1 VRVPAHPSAPVLP
14 RERVSRWDLGL
25 APVLPT
31 GKAPPMAT
39 VSERDSAPDQ
49 ARVLAPVLPTGKAP
63 PMATVSERDSAPD
76 QARVL
81 AQVRAKAL
89 HSGWVQEPLQGR
101 VLVWEL
107 LVACSIVPSES
118 RPVLLSCRA
127 TGRC

>member
-1 VRVPAHPSAPVLP
+1 MRVPAHPSAPVLP
-14 RERVSRWDLGL
+14 RERVSRWDLG
-25 APVLPT
+25 
-31 GKAPPMAT
+31 
-39 VSERDSAPDQ
+39 
-49 ARVLAPVLPTGKAP
+49 LAPVLPTGKAP

>member
-1 VRVPAHPSAPVLP
+1 MLVPAHPSAPVLP

-31 GKAPPMAT
+31 GKAPPMAR
-39 VSERDSAPDQ
+39 VSERDSVPDQ
-49 ARVLAPVLPTGKAP
+49 AL
-63 PMATVSERDSAPD
+63 
-76 QARVL
+76 VL

-89 HSGWVQEPLQGR
+89 HSGSVRVQARER

-107 LVACSIVPSES
+107 LVACSIVPSEP

-127 TGRC
+127 AGRC